1 VSKTFWWIG
10 LAGALLVAAWLLR
23 QDHHTFLQQ
32 LEGSIQYEAWG
43 PWAIGDEGDA
53 FAYAG
58 KRVRAIEGTASL
70 RFDPDTGRGLLECTL
85 APDPDLVSRLTGDGE
100 TEHSVVLRMAID
112 HADYVWTDRTIH
124 GDTRVGDSRLPGT
137 FATFAGSG
145 TFEVLLDDALLPDR
159 RQGFWSIAHALRQS
173 DGAIR
178 NQGLVFSPLLR
189 DRSRFSNPDRI
200 ELTLLVYASEES
212 DDVVLHLVFPDV
224 RSIDTGNADP

>member
-1 VSKTFWWIG
+1 MNKTFWWIG
-10 LAGALLVAAWLLR
+10 FAGALLVAAWLLR
-23 QDHHTFLQQ
+23 PDHHPFSQQ

-43 PWAIGDEGDA
+43 PWAIGDENNA

-58 KRVRAIEGTASL
+58 KGVRVIEGTARL
-70 RFDPDTGRGLLECTL
+70 QLDPDTERGLLECTL
-85 APDPDLVSRLTGDGE
+85 SPDPALARLTGDDE
-100 TEHSVVLRMAID
+100 TGHSVVLRMAIE
-112 HADYVWTDRTIH
+112 HADDVWMDRTIH

-137 FATFAGSG
+137 FATLAGSG
-145 TFEVLLDDALLPDR
+145 TFDVLLDGAPLPDGR
-159 RQGFWSIAHALRQS
+159 RGFWSIAHALRQS

-189 DRSRFSNPDRI
+189 DKSRFSNPDRT

-224 RSIDTGNADP
+224 RPIDTGDAGP